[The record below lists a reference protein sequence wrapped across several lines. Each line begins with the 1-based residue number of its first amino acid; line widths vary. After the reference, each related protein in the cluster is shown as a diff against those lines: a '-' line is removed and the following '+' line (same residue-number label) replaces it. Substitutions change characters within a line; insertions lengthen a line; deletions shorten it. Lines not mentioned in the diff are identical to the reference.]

1 MCVCVCVCPK
11 SICSHLR
18 VTQTHMICP
27 DTASTTLTLC
37 LCVPVP
43 AYSCLH
49 ACCLH
54 FFDTAPPTLGTMSTV
69 VSTVASAARHTL
81 SHTLG
86 RTFVR
91 TAFTSARN
99 SWTVRAVRYGCFFLL
114 PQRERE
120 RERETHTQTHRQTHT
135 HLSSFPNS
143 CMRFLF
149 LFFVCLFV
157 FACVC
162 VPGGSLDL
170 HGVIQESVLAVI
182 TRSVL
187 QGLSYLSKVKVL
199 HRDVKPSNILVSKL
213 GHVKLC
219 DFGLSHRRAKSNVLV
234 CVCVCVCE
242 VRELPRGQLLQCQA
256 ETPRLQGHT

>member
-1 MCVCVCVCPK
+1 MCVCPK

-120 RERETHTQTHRQTHT
+120 RERERHTHRHTDRRTHICPHSQTHACV
-135 HLSSFPNS
+135 F
-143 CMRFLF
+143 CFCFL
-149 LFFVCLFV
+149 FVCLF
-157 FACVC
+157 
-162 VPGGSLDL
+162 L
-170 HGVIQESVLAVI
+170 
-182 TRSVL
+182 
-187 QGLSYLSKVKVL
+187 
-199 HRDVKPSNILVSKL
+199 LVS
-213 GHVKLC
+213 V
-219 DFGLSHRRAKSNVLV
+219 
-234 CVCVCVCE
+234 
-242 VRELPRGQLLQCQA
+242 CQA
-256 ETPRLQGHT
+256 GRWTCTG